1 MICALA
7 GTDAGCGSDGVQS
20 LDHWDMRTGRN
31 MRACLK
37 AVRESLDHWDM
48 RTGRNWGRNTASAA
62 QSLDH
67 WDMRTGRNKV

>member
-1 MICALA
+1 
-7 GTDAGCGSDGVQS
+7 
-20 LDHWDMRTGRN
+20 